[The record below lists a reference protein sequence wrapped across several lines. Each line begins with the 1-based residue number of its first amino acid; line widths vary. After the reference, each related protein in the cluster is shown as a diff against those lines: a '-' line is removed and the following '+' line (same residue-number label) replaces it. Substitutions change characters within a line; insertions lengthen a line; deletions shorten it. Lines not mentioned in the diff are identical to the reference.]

1 MHDAIKIRELT
12 PGDDDAYR
20 RLWVEAMTHHAQ
32 SFSTSLS
39 DCPDA
44 GIPTRFTQDSFTL
57 GAFDDGELV
66 GITSLQRDTDER
78 LRHKALVYRV
88 FVRRGTQRAGLGK
101 VLLRELIRRAETVG
115 DLRQVYLKVL
125 ASNEPAQRLYAA
137 LSFRGYAREPDAVR
151 FGERFIDEI
160 QMVRFLRRSPRSAE
174 NADG

>member
-1 MHDAIKIRELT
+1 MHDAITIRALT
-12 PGDDDAYR
+12 PDDDSAYR

-39 DCPDA
+39 DSPDP
-44 GIPTRFTQDSFTL
+44 GIPTRFSDDSFTL
-57 GAFDDGELV
+57 GAFHDGELV

-88 FVRRGTQRAGLGK
+88 FVRKGTQRAGLGK
-101 VLLRELIRRAETVG
+101 VLLREVIRRAEGVSE
-115 DLRQVYLKVL
+115 LRQVYLKVL

-160 QMVRFLRRSPRSAE
+160 QMVRFLRRSPRSAA
-174 NADG
+174 NAEG